1 MPTSSR
7 DVLSAV
13 ATLHMTLTSAFVYV
27 LIFSIHIMTLA
38 GSSDRSNNVKSASEL
53 NLDWVVS
60 CAASQRNCT
69 CGHKALRTVV
79 PPLGRWVQ
87 SQDRA
92 SSRADARGLLH
103 HLGLLSVTR
112 RLIPHTTPVP
122 VRMVRWIPQSCK
134 TCRALAACSSRSLF
148 AHHRLQ
154 TSRAT
159 SSIRSC
165 QSRTAAAHAAQNSR
179 PRPQGASPAT
189 VCFIAQSA
197 RSTATLHMPLALA
210 PVKNVPLRLSC

>member
-1 MPTSSR
+1 MALIGSCRVPHR
-7 DVLSAV
+7 GAQ
-13 ATLHMTLTSAFVYV
+13 LHPRA
-27 LIFSIHIMTLA
+27 A
-38 GSSDRSNNVKSASEL
+38 G
-53 NLDWVVS
+53 
-60 CAASQRNCT
+60 
-69 CGHKALRTVV
+69 CGHNALCTVR

-92 SSRADARGLLH
+92 FSRANARGLLH

-122 VRMVRWIPQSCK
+122 VQMVRWIPQSCK

-148 AHHRLQ
+148 AHHRLRP
-154 TSRAT
+154 SRAT

-165 QSRTAAAHAAQNSR
+165 QPQTAAAHAAQKTL

-189 VCFIAQSA
+189 RLLHCAIRAQHRNTAHAA
-197 RSTATLHMPLALA
+197 RSRA
-210 PVKNVPLRLSC
+210 C